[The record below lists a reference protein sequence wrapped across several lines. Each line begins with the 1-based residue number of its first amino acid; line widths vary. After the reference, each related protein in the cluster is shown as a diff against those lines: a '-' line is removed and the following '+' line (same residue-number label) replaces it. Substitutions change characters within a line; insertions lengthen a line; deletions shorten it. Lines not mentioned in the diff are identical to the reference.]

1 MRITSSPWPV
11 EVTAPTS
18 LSTNKPA
25 PIIGESPKRPRILKP
40 MPLVVQLPL
49 RFPSAS
55 IATIP
60 IVSWF
65 HSPFS
70 NCIGANGPCSLE
82 FSILMTGLYSDFFNH
97 CSYDLFAPSL
107 NSCFS
112 NGKPSATANC
122 CAPTPTSITCG
133 VFSITRRAT
142 EIGCFILSK
151 KATLPQLK
159 FSSMMQASSVTKPS
173 LSGLA
178 PNPTQQLCSASVTI
192 TPASTASSA
201 LPPLPN
207 ISHAPLL
214 AFNPASQ
221 VEITMGLPV
230 ITGYVVSCATIFLP
244 YNTVIELNKDDCKN
258 FLLLA
263 IIQWFEKLS

>member
-97 CSYDLFAPSL
+97 CSYDFFAPSL

-142 EIGCFILSK
+142 ETGCLILSK

-159 FSSMMQASSVTKPS
+159 CSSMMQASRVTKPS
-173 LSGLA
+173 RSGLA

-201 LPPLPN
+201 LPPLPS
-207 ISHAPLL
+207 ISQAPLL
-214 AFNPASQ
+214 ALRPASQ
-221 VEITMGLPV
+221 VEITIGIPFTTV
-230 ITGYVVSCATIFLP
+230 YFSCCAKVLFAN
-244 YNTVIELNKDDCKN
+244 NTASELNKDDCKN
-258 FLLLA
+258 ILLLA
-263 IIQWFEKLS
+263 IIQLFDKLS